1 MKNIIY
7 TFFVALF
14 LPVLGVGQICPGED
28 GKLKWEAYFGTFD
41 DEIGHLT
48 AHYNFPSTPDVV
60 KSVYKTQTPINYSAD
75 FGGRLRGYINVEQAT
90 DATFNITG
98 DDDVYFY
105 LSPDNVPDNKVLQAY
120 ITAYTSL
127 TDHDKYP
134 TQTTASINLQP
145 NIDYYFELLY
155 VEQSGGD
162 HASLYWK
169 TDLVDT
175 ASWNLITA
183 DFLTGVSCLEVEC
196 PPEGTPCDDNIGST
210 ENDIEDGFCNC
221 TGQSNTS
228 NACIGERGKLEA
240 YRFENIPGSDISAL
254 YEAPNFPGVPDYGY
268 LLPQF
273 SRPYGNSIDN
283 FGVQIQA
290 YLSVPVTGNYK
301 FNVTGNDNTVLFIS
315 SDETPE
321 NKQAHQALVSGNS
334 GMVQHDKYIWQSTGN
349 INLVA
354 GQYYYVELNFKAGT
368 GSDHYSIFW
377 QSPFTE
383 TDTWKRIPATY
394 FYDYGCEIACIPANT
409 LCDDGDPFTNSDM
422 YNDNCECVGTPCSGP
437 DCDSPLANYVPYDKC
452 SVTDQLDNNPEN
464 NWLSCDTMPNPNAS
478 RAAGHWIMYNL
489 GARHELHQS
498 QIWNYN
504 VENETDKGF
513 QSVAVDVSDD
523 GVTWTEYGLYTWSL
537 ATGES
542 GYSGFLGPHF
552 QGEYA
557 QYVMFTSLDDPSTC
571 KGLGKVAFTAVLCPL
586 VDTPCDDGD
595 IYTLNDRYDN
605 NCLCYGDQMEENECL
620 VENLTLGDSTLYS
633 DIFSAE
639 IFVNSISKIASAN
652 VVSFVGGSSVTLNPG
667 FETEDNTLFIATIDT
682 CEITEARSLSEAE
695 VSAVEVRTE
704 LISQKRQAD
713 EETKLLKL
721 KVTEVDGSDF
731 QTIKFYIPE
740 GGEVDIVITDNSEK
754 KIFDILSHKFT
765 NQGVYEKKIRTK
777 KFDSGVYNVL
787 MTYDGYTI
795 REKIVVAR

>member
-7 TFFVALF
+7 IICAIVS
-14 LPVLGVGQICPGED
+14 LPILGLSQICPGEE
-28 GKLKWEAYFGTFD
+28 GKLVWEAYFGTFD

-48 AHYNFPSTPDVV
+48 AAYDYPNRPDVT
-60 KSVYKTQTPINYSAD
+60 KTVYKTQTPINYSTD
-75 FGGRLRGYINVEQAT
+75 FGGRLRGYINVPQAT
-90 DATFNITG
+90 DVTFNITG
-98 DDDVYFY
+98 DDHVYFY
-105 LSPDNVPDNKVLQAY
+105 LSTDSNPDNKALITS
-120 ITAYTSL
+120 ITAYASV

-134 TQTTASINLQP
+134 EQTSSMISLSP

-155 VEQSGGD
+155 VEDSGGD

-169 TDLVDT
+169 TDLVD
-175 ASWNLITA
+175 SDNWNLITA
-183 DFLTGVSCLEVEC
+183 MFLKAVDCTDDVC
-196 PPEGTPCDDNIGST
+196 PQEGTACDDGNAAT

-221 TGQSNTS
+221 SGSATTTNT
-228 NACIGERGKLEA
+228 CVGDRGILEA
-240 YRFENIPGSDISAL
+240 YRFENIPGYEISAL

-268 LLPQF
+268 NLPQF
-273 SRPYGNSIDN
+273 SRPYANDMDD

-321 NKQAHQALVSGNS
+321 NKQAHQALVSGSSN
-334 GMVQHDKYIWQSTGN
+334 MVQHDKYIWQSTGN
-349 INLVA
+349 INLIA
-354 GQYYYVELNFKAGT
+354 GQYYYVELNFKAAT
-368 GSDHYSIFW
+368 GGDHYSIFW

-394 FYDYGCEIACIPANT
+394 FYDYGCEVACIPQNT
-409 LCDDGDPFTNSDM
+409 PCDDGDPFTNNDV
-422 YNDNCECVGTPCSGP
+422 YDDNCTCAGTPCSGP

-464 NWLSCDTMPNPNAS
+464 NWLSCGITPNPNNS
-478 RAAGHWIMYNL
+478 RSDGHWIMYNL
-489 GARHELHQS
+489 GERHELHQS
-498 QIWNYN
+498 QVWNYN

-523 GVTWTEYGLYTWSL
+523 GITWTEYGLYTWNL

-542 GYSGFLGPHF
+542 GYSGFSGPHF

-571 KGLGKVAFTAVLCPL
+571 RGLGKVAFTAVLCPL
-586 VDTPCDDGD
+586 AETPCDDGD
-595 IYTLNDRYDN
+595 IYTINDRYDN
-605 NCLCYGDQMEENECL
+605 NCLCTGDQVEENECQD
-620 VENLTLGDSTLYS
+620 ENLTLGDSTLYT

-639 IFVNSISKIASAN
+639 AYVNSISKIASNN

-682 CEITEARSLSEAE
+682 CDTAEERLAQIALRSEI
-695 VSAVEVRTE
+695 
-704 LISQKRQAD
+704 ISQNRQD
-713 EETKLLKL
+713 QEETKLLRL
-721 KVTEVDGSDF
+721 KVSEIENTDLQS
-731 QTIKFYIPE
+731 IKFYIPE
-740 GGEVDIVITDNSEK
+740 GGQVDISIIDLSDTKV
-754 KIFDILSHKFT
+754 FDILSHEFT

-787 MTYDGYTI
+787 MTYDGYSI
-795 REKIVVAR
+795 REKIVVTR